1 MLTDIPYKIL
11 NAIFSNLVL
20 YFMTNLRREPGQ
32 SPLIPTSLAP
42 KFQLTYRGILL
53 LPAHIVHGHSC
64 HVDDLPLHRSH
75 VEAVCRRHDARSIH
89 HGRTGHLHWFRHPG
103 YVSTHTFTLI

>member
-11 NAIFSNLVL
+11 NAIVSNLVL

-32 SPLIPTSLAP
+32 YPAHLPVPELQLIS
-42 KFQLTYRGILL
+42 RGILL
-53 LPAHIVHGHSC
+53 LPAYIVHGYTC

-89 HGRTGHLHWFRHPG
+89 HGRTGHLYWFRHPS
-103 YVSTHTFTLI
+103 YVSTPILTLI